1 MANRIPE
8 RTNVEAK
15 LTRWLYMKDV
25 VVIFTVFV
33 IGYFLQILNIVPA
46 QLTVYLYIL
55 EAFVVVVLLIRPF
68 GTNPTR
74 RSLRVFILTI
84 TKDRNVYEEIPYSFI
99 SKTKEDKEN
108 AIIRK
113 QSYKDFL
120 ENKKQK

>member
-8 RTNVEAK
+8 STSVEAK

-33 IGYFLQILNIVPA
+33 IGYFLQALNIVPA
-46 QLTVYLYIL
+46 QLTIYLYVL
-55 EAFVVVVLLIRPF
+55 EIIITAVLLIRPF

-74 RSLRVFILTI
+74 RNLRVFMLTI
-84 TKDRNVYEEIPYSFI
+84 TKDRNTYEEIPYSII
-99 SKTKEDKEN
+99 SKTKEGKEN

-113 QSYKDFL
+113 QSSYKDFL
-120 ENKKQK
+120 ENQK

>member
-8 RTNVEAK
+8 STSVEAK

-33 IGYFLQILNIVPA
+33 IGYFLQALNIVPA
-46 QLTVYLYIL
+46 QLTIYLYVL
-55 EAFVVVVLLIRPF
+55 EIIITAVLLIRPF

-74 RSLRVFILTI
+74 RSLRVFMLTI
-84 TKDRNVYEEIPYSFI
+84 TKDRNTYEEIPYSII
-99 SKTKEDKEN
+99 SKTKEGKEN

-113 QSYKDFL
+113 QSSYKDFL
-120 ENKKQK
+120 ENQK

>member
-8 RTNVEAK
+8 STSVEAK

-33 IGYFLQILNIVPA
+33 IGYFLQALNIVPA
-46 QLTVYLYIL
+46 QLTIYLYVL
-55 EAFVVVVLLIRPF
+55 EVFIAAVLLIRPF

-74 RSLRVFILTI
+74 RSLRVFILTM
-84 TKDRNVYEEIPYSFI
+84 TKDRNTYEEIPYSII
-99 SKTKEDKEN
+99 SKTKEGKKN

-113 QSYKDFL
+113 QSSYKDFL
-120 ENKKQK
+120 EKQK

>member
-8 RTNVEAK
+8 STSVEAK

-33 IGYFLQILNIVPA
+33 IGYFLQALNIVPA
-46 QLTVYLYIL
+46 QLTIYLYVL
-55 EAFVVVVLLIRPF
+55 EIIIAAVLLIRPF

-74 RSLRVFILTI
+74 RSLRVFMLTI
-84 TKDRNVYEEIPYSFI
+84 TKDRNTYEEIPYSII
-99 SKTKEDKEN
+99 SKTKEGKEN

-113 QSYKDFL
+113 QSSYKDFL
-120 ENKKQK
+120 ENQK

>member
-8 RTNVEAK
+8 STSVEAK

-33 IGYFLQILNIVPA
+33 IGYFLQALNIVPA
-46 QLTVYLYIL
+46 QLTIYLYVL
-55 EAFVVVVLLIRPF
+55 EIIIAAVLLIRPF

-74 RSLRVFILTI
+74 RNLRVFMLTI
-84 TKDRNVYEEIPYSFI
+84 TKDRNTYEEIPYSII
-99 SKTKEDKEN
+99 SKTKEGKEN

-113 QSYKDFL
+113 QSSYKDFL
-120 ENKKQK
+120 ENQK